1 MSVVEHFAYMIIKS
15 FTVDLCSLDASSHRS
30 VLIIKEENGAD
41 TTTQFKVGVLDL
53 CHLRS

>member
-1 MSVVEHFAYMIIKS
+1 MSVVEHLAYMIIKS

-41 TTTQFKVGVLDL
+41 TTTQFKVCVLDL